1 MPSSVSFQMS
11 QIYILINAKKYQLHY
26 KSSPWKMY
34 IKDEKMKF
42 LTDNY
47 TNNPTIIETKVQP

>member
-1 MPSSVSFQMS
+1 MS

-47 TNNPTIIETKVQP
+47 TNNQTIIETKVQP